1 MEIYNPTDENF
12 EMIQPKNDIYR
23 GIIFPS
29 LSKRIQ
35 ALFID
40 SLIIFIIFLGFS
52 YLFDFLKDE
61 NEYLR
66 IFIFIFM
73 LFLYEPILIYFF
85 KGTIGQQIL
94 NLKVTNYDNP
104 NKKLRLLNSFLRFLI
119 KWSLGW
125 LSFISIMFNTKN
137 RAIHD
142 IVSNS
147 IVTFFEDLKKTN
159 KY

>member
-1 MEIYNPTDENF
+1 MEVYNPTDENI
-12 EMIQPKNDIYR
+12 EINHPKTDIYK

-40 SLIIFIIFLGFS
+40 SLIIFLIFLGSS
-52 YLFDFLKDE
+52 YIFEFLKNE
-61 NEYLR
+61 NEYFR

-73 LFLYEPILIYFF
+73 LFLYEPILIYYF

-94 NLKVTNYDNP
+94 NLKVTNFDNP
-104 NKKLRLLNSFLRFLI
+104 NKKLGLLTSVLRFLI

-125 LSFISIMFNTKN
+125 LSFISIMFNNKN

-142 IVSNS
+142 VVSNS
-147 IVTFFEDLKKTN
+147 IVTYFEDLKRTQ
-159 KY
+159 